1 VQTITMTGAISLTQ
15 DADIDLSCG
24 SAPEGDS
31 PTGCPLMVVADI
43 VSTEVDTASITQ
55 ETH

>member
-1 VQTITMTGAISLTQ
+1 MQTITMTGAISLRQ

-31 PTGCPLMVVADI
+31 PTGSPLVVVADI
-43 VSTEVDTASITQ
+43 GSTEVDTASITQ
-55 ETH
+55 EAH